1 MAKIGIIRRIYS
13 IILLIIG
20 IAGVFLSLS
29 SVIPM
34 TPILGMLIF
43 ILSIGVV
50 ILGLDYGDEKSN

>member
-1 MAKIGIIRRIYS
+1 MAKISIIRRIYS

-34 TPILGMLIF
+34 TPILGMLTF
-43 ILSIGVV
+43 ILSIGVI